1 MFAIIIT
8 KELHNVTNMLIFNLS
23 LADITI
29 SAIVDTFSVVGG
41 YLKWKLSFIE
51 LFIKMCLDN
60 SLKKRLMMVL
70 SGTKTVLNQDAYK
83 TSPDTFFDS
92 SLLFV

>member
-41 YLKWKLSFIE
+41 YLK
-51 LFIKMCLDN
+51 
-60 SLKKRLMMVL
+60 
-70 SGTKTVLNQDAYK
+70 
-83 TSPDTFFDS
+83 
-92 SLLFV
+92 